1 MKFNTLIHLRNIG
14 FCLLLLSSSVLSLN
28 AQVNPEENV
37 ITDFYEDYA
46 EAPREV
52 VFVHLNKSIYING
65 EMLGFTAYAFDKFT
79 KKRSNLTSNLY
90 CTLSDLNGKVI
101 KEKLIHIVDGVASN
115 VFYID
120 EKLKGGSFMFKAY
133 TNWMLNFEEQ
143 NHFQQVFSVLDADSQ
158 TEIAS
163 KKIDDQLDI
172 QVLGEGGHL
181 IYNTMNTAGI
191 IVKNKSGKGL
201 PNAEGEIIDDNA
213 VVVNAF
219 KLNAFGIT
227 KVIFNPQS
235 DRKYFIK
242 IYHNDT
248 DKTVEINTIKPIGFN
263 MSVNDLRDKLSVKF
277 GTNDASMPMLKG
289 KIFQLAIHNGNDISI
304 IPFQINALSK
314 TMIVPKSELFSGIN
328 IFTVFDNENKPL
340 LERMIFNDLDIEK
353 GHTNFVSATQS
364 KDSLL
369 VTLKVDNYQL
379 DSFNNVSISVLPSD
393 TKSYNHHHNLLSQIY
408 LQPYIKT
415 PVENAGYYFKDSSRK
430 TSYELDNLLL
440 TQGWSSYDWTNIF
453 NFEAIYKYD
462 FEQGIRVTSNIN
474 GKTKS
479 GIYISYP
486 LKNSPS
492 QLYTISENDKAILTK
507 GLFPNTE
514 DQFKIGYINKKGE
527 PRAPS
532 IYPQFY
538 PATFSKFD
546 KVYDYALFGNSQIS
560 TSTKIPKTP
569 SSWSDIEILDEVVI
583 TGKKEKTRLEKL
595 QEKKIKGRIFEVTDR
610 ERLRSTP
617 MHVYLNSIG
626 FNAQYDYINA
636 VFSIT
641 NPRVSWGNSVPLVY
655 LDDVLLVESNF
666 NILATLDLSN
676 IDYVDVEYFGFGG
689 GIRGQAGYIKIY
701 TSPEFLY
708 RNDGKNNKVS
718 SFEFPLTFD
727 EEKQYYTPKYQ
738 FYNTKFFNEYGTLD
752 WKPNLK
758 VAKDGMI
765 RFKIKNSTIEGINLY
780 INGIINGNEL
790 LTEVKMI
797 DTAKS
802 N

>member
-1 MKFNTLIHLRNIG
+1 MTINILNRLRFVLI
-14 FCLLLLSSSVLSLN
+14 CLSLGLPFTSSLN
-28 AQVNPEENV
+28 AQVNTDENV
-37 ITDFYEDYA
+37 IIDFYDDYA

-52 VFVHLNKSIYING
+52 IYVHLNKSIYING

-79 KKRSNLTSNLY
+79 KKRSNLTTNLY
-90 CTLSDLNGKVI
+90 CTLSDLNGQVI

-120 EKLKGGSFMFKAY
+120 EKLKGGTFMFKAY
-133 TNWMLNFEEQ
+133 TNWMLNFDEQ
-143 NHFQQVFSVLDADSQ
+143 NHFQQVFNVLDADSQ

-163 KKIDDQLDI
+163 KKIDNELDI

-181 IYNTMNTAGI
+181 IYNAVNTAGI

-201 PNAEGEIIDDNA
+201 PNAEGQIIDDNA
-213 VVVNAF
+213 VVVNTF
-219 KLNAFGIT
+219 KLNPFGIT
-227 KVIFNPQS
+227 KVIFTPQS
-235 DRKYFIK
+235 NRKYFVK
-242 IYHNDT
+242 IHHNDT
-248 DKTVEINTIKPIGFN
+248 DKTVEINTIKALGFN
-263 MSVNDLRDKLSVKF
+263 MSINDLRNKLSVTF
-277 GTNDASMPMLKG
+277 RTNEASMPSLKH
-289 KIFQLAIHNGNDISI
+289 KTFQLAIHNGNDISV
-304 IPFQINALSK
+304 IPFQINDLDK
-314 TMIVPKSELFSGIN
+314 TMIVPREELYSGIN
-328 IFTVFDNENKPL
+328 IFTVFDHKNKPL
-340 LERMIFNDLDIEK
+340 LERMIFNPLDINK
-353 GHTNFVSATQS
+353 GRTNYIASTQS
-364 KDSLL
+364 NDSLL
-369 VTLKVDNYQL
+369 VSLKVDNYQI
-379 DSFNNVSISVLPSD
+379 DRFNNVSISVLPSA
-393 TKSYNHHHNLLSQIY
+393 TKSYNHQHNLLSQIY

-415 PVENAGYYFKDSSRK
+415 PIENAGYYFKDDNRK

-453 NFEAIYKYD
+453 NFDAIYKYE

-474 GKTKS
+474 GKTKA
-479 GIYISYP
+479 GVYISYP
-486 LKNSPS
+486 LKDSPS
-492 QLYTISENDKAILTK
+492 QLYTISEDDKSILTK

-538 PATFSKFD
+538 PATFSKFN
-546 KVYDYALFGNSQIS
+546 KTYDYVLFESSQLS

-569 SSWSDIEILDEVVI
+569 SSWSDVETLDEVVI

-617 MHVYLNSIG
+617 MHIYLNSIG
-626 FNAQYDYINA
+626 FNAQYDYLNA

-641 NPRVSWGNSVPLVY
+641 NPRVSWGNNVPMVY
-655 LDDVLLVESNF
+655 LDDILLVESNF
-666 NILATLDLSN
+666 NILATIDLSN
-676 IDYVDVEYFGFGG
+676 VDYVDVEFYGFGG

-718 SFEFPLTFD
+718 SFGFPLTFN
-727 EEKQYYTPKYQ
+727 EEKEYYTPKYQ
-738 FYNTKFFNEYGTLD
+738 FYNTPFFGEYGTID
-752 WKPNLK
+752 WKPSLK
-758 VAKDGMI
+758 VDQDGII
-765 RFKIKNSTIEGINLY
+765 RFKIKHPNTDDFNLY

-790 LTEVKMI
+790 LSEIKTVSPV
-797 DTAKS
+797 KS